1 MEIKVPPVGESVTE
15 ALIAK
20 WHKQDGERVE
30 KDEPLCEIETDKI
43 TMEINAEVAGTLF
56 ITVREGTTVAIG
68 TVVGVIK
75 EGAAPKEAPT
85 PLRRESPTLTAN
97 SPTPFLSPAVRKM
110 ALEKGLTPETLQG
123 TGRGGR
129 VTVDDLLN
137 AGSGDQGPG
146 TGKPGEAQVA
156 VQETL
161 FPPVPGPSG
170 PLSGS
175 RFPIP
180 DPSGPQSGSQSPVP
194 EERITRTPMTP
205 IRRRIAERLLVARQ
219 QTAMLT
225 TFNEADMGAIID
237 LRKKHNEHFQ
247 KKFGVK
253 LGFMSFFV
261 KACVEALKEFPMV
274 NSRIDGSDIVT
285 HHFHDIGIAVSG
297 EKGLVVPVLR
307 DADRL
312 HFADIEKGI
321 AAYAEKVRTNR
332 LELADLEGG
341 TFTISNGGIY
351 GSLLSTPIIN
361 PPQSGV
367 LGMHAI
373 QDRPVAQDGKVVIL
387 PMMYL
392 ALSYDHR
399 IIDGREAVGF
409 LKKVKEYVED
419 PEEIL
424 LEG

>member
-1 MEIKVPPVGESVTE
+1 MEIKIPAVGESVTE

-30 KDEPLCEIETDKI
+30 KDEPICEIETDKI
-43 TMEINAEVAGTLF
+43 TMEINAEAAGTLF
-56 ITVREGTTVAIG
+56 INVREGTTVAIG
-68 TVVGVIK
+68 TVVGIIK
-75 EGAAPKEAPT
+75 EGAAPKEVPT
-85 PLRRESPTLTAN
+85 PLRREAPVATTN
-97 SPTPFLSPAVRKM
+97 SPTPFLSPAVRKI

-137 AGSGDQGPG
+137 AGSGDQESGTRDQGLG
-146 TGKPGEAQVA
+146 TGEKQVSPVTQPILPGFSSPA
-156 VQETL
+156 
-161 FPPVPGPSG
+161 
-170 PLSGS
+170 
-175 RFPIP
+175 
-180 DPSGPQSGSQSPVP
+180 SQSPVP
-194 EERITRTPMTP
+194 GPRSQVSEERITRTPMTP
-205 IRRRIAERLLVARQ
+205 IRRRIAERLLAARQ

-285 HHFHDIGIAVSG
+285 HNFHDIGIAVSG

-321 AAYAEKVRTNR
+321 ATYAEKVRSNR
-332 LELADLEGG
+332 LELTDLEGG

-373 QDRPVAQDGKVVIL
+373 QDRPVARDGKVVIR

-409 LKKVKEYVED
+409 LKKVKEYVEE

>member
-1 MEIKVPPVGESVTE
+1 MEITVPAVGESVTE

-43 TMEINAEVAGTLF
+43 TMEINAEAAGTLF

-68 TVVGVIK
+68 TVIGVIK
-75 EGAAPKEAPT
+75 EGAVPKEAPT
-85 PLRRESPTLTAN
+85 PLRREAPASTTAG
-97 SPTPFLSPAVRKM
+97 PTPFLSPAVRKM
-110 ALEKGLTPETLQG
+110 AQEKGITPETLQG

-137 AGSGDQGPG
+137 AGVGDQGPG
-146 TGKPGEAQVA
+146 TGKPGEAKVA

-161 FPPVPGPSG
+161 FPPVP
-170 PLSGS
+170 
-175 RFPIP
+175 
-180 DPSGPQSGSQSPVP
+180 DPSGPQSGSRSPVS
-194 EERITRTPMTP
+194 EGRITRIPMTP
-205 IRRRIAERLLVARQ
+205 IRRRIAERLLAARQ

-225 TFNEADMGAIID
+225 TFNEADMGAIIE

-261 KACVEALKEFPMV
+261 KACVEALKEFPMA
-274 NSRIDGSDIVT
+274 NSRIDGNDIVT

-321 AAYAEKVRTNR
+321 ATYAEKVRTNR

-361 PPQSGV
+361 PPQSAV
-367 LGMHAI
+367 LGMHAV
-373 QDRPVAQDGKVVIL
+373 QDRPVARNGEVVIR

-409 LKKVKEYVED
+409 LKKVKEYVEE
-419 PEEIL
+419 PEEML